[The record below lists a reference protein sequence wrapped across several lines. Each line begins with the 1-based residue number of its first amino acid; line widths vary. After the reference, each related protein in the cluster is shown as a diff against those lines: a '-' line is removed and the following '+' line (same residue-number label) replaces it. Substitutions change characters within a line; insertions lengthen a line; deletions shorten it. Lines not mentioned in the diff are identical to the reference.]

1 MRIVYVTDTFTIC
14 GGIER
19 VLTDK
24 MNYLSVR
31 LGYEVYLLTTY
42 QGTHSFPF
50 FLNNDIRHV
59 DIGVR
64 LNKQYD
70 YRGIARLYKRWQL
83 KKRVRRRLY
92 SFISDLNPDVIICV
106 KLDLVSLLIGIS
118 DKIPL
123 IVESHTL
130 CNAELYEKSGIY
142 RKIHFWILKRYIRKV
157 DALVALT
164 EGDASDWRKTKVN
177 VYVIPNVV
185 NLNDKA
191 TYSMCQAKSV
201 IFVGR
206 ISRQKNIGILLNI
219 WEKVYL
225 HHSDWRLHIY
235 GEIGDVESDVYERL
249 LSSCKYGV
257 CVHKPIRE
265 NMIEEYKKHSILL
278 LTSLFEPFGLVIP
291 EAMSCGLPIVSF
303 DSPYGPSSIITN
315 GYDGFIVE
323 NNDENSFCCKLF
335 LLMEDDNMR
344 RRMGSNAINS
354 SKRYTDDTIMPL
366 WVKLFERI
374 IEQKKNPRLK

>member
-1 MRIVYVTDTFTIC
+1 MRLLYVTDAFAVW
-14 GGIER
+14 GGMER

-24 MNYLSVR
+24 MNYLSECY
-31 LGYEVYLLTTY
+31 GYDVVLLTIN
-42 QGTHSFPF
+42 QGHHSIPFP
-50 FLNNDIRHV
+50 LHSRIKQIDL
-59 DIGVR
+59 DVR
-64 LNKQYD
+64 MHQQYD
-70 YRGIARLYKRWQL
+70 YCGVSRLLKRCQL
-83 KKRVRRRLY
+83 EHLLFDKLKDVL
-92 SFISDLNPDVIICV
+92 FQVKSDIIVCV
-106 KLDLVSLLIGIS
+106 KLDFVGILNKVKG
-118 DKIPL
+118 DVPL

-257 CVHKPIRE
+257 CVHKPIKE

-315 GYDGFIVE
+315 GYDGFIVD
-323 NNDENSFCCKLF
+323 NNDENSFCSKLF